1 MFELLFFVA
10 VFGGSGYGLYR
21 DSKNGFINTRFIIE
35 KVSGGKIELLHSQE
49 DKHLIIA
56 ETAVANTAKNVSTL
70 RESIAEIDANM
81 QMAMK
86 QSIEQTQLARSFQ
99 GILDQVVNNPDRQEE
114 VQVAAVAKVES
125 QKRANLFQGLA
136 NSQASVLIGL
146 QKELDSAE
154 MELDISRTKAST
166 IKVFVAI
173 THSRKSLYS
182 LQSSVSQEGLTPKG
196 EIDNAIYE
204 AEKEMIK
211 SATLLDMVSK
221 NSGSRAK
228 KLLSSLDIDN
238 EIDAARKRSAL
249 PPAPAEAQVQA
260 LSAQKGDI
268 INRDV
273 DQDDSIIDVVS
284 SKVVGR

>member
-1 MFELLFFVA
+1 
-10 VFGGSGYGLYR
+10 
-21 DSKNGFINTRFIIE
+21 
-35 KVSGGKIELLHSQE
+35 
-49 DKHLIIA
+49 
-56 ETAVANTAKNVSTL
+56 
-70 RESIAEIDANM
+70 
-81 QMAMK
+81 
-86 QSIEQTQLARSFQ
+86 
-99 GILDQVVNNPDRQEE
+99 
-114 VQVAAVAKVES
+114 
-125 QKRANLFQGLA
+125 
-136 NSQASVLIGL
+136 
-146 QKELDSAE
+146 
-154 MELDISRTKAST
+154 
-166 IKVFVAI
+166 
-173 THSRKSLYS
+173 
-182 LQSSVSQEGLTPKG
+182 
-196 EIDNAIYE
+196 
-204 AEKEMIK
+204 MIK